1 MREGHYARHLRRMRQ
16 LYAERRALLVQLL
29 QHKAAG
35 ALELTDHPTGLNLP
49 CWLAPGLDIDTVLQR
64 CQAQGLVV
72 LPLRSGGTGSPTQP
86 RRNGLLLG
94 FASLAAPTLRVASGK
109 LARAL
114 DG

>member
-1 MREGHYARHLRRMRQ
+1 MPPVPAFYAKPESIDDIVEHSVG
-16 LYAERRALLVQLL
+16 RALDLF
-29 QHKAAG
+29 
-35 ALELTDHPTGLNLP
+35 
-49 CWLAPGLDIDTVLQR
+49 DTVLQR